1 MNRVS
6 SATVGGE
13 GDKQKLQFTNMV
25 PHAKN
30 NGGVKLVAEKT
41 DDAGK

>member
-6 SATVGGE
+6 SATGDG
-13 GDKQKLQFTNMV
+13 GDKQQLQFTNMV

-41 DDAGK
+41 DAGK